1 MNIKLPH
8 NTNAEKAILGAML
21 ISSES
26 LVDALGSLTVEDFY
40 SGNRKHQIVFQAIR
54 NVQNARRP
62 VDFQTV
68 AEELIN
74 LKELDNIGGIEFLLD
89 LSNSAISFSNLDFY
103 VKIVQEQALLRNLL
117 LTMGE
122 VIEEYETE
130 KIDSISDFIADA
142 DRRIS
147 KIAEK
152 RRISDFRTSKE
163 ITARVEEQM
172 KLLSKANESGV
183 TGVTTGYTKLN
194 TYTHGFQRGNMIIL
208 AARPSVGKTA
218 LAINIALNAAS
229 KDHKPVAIFSLE
241 MPAEQLI
248 MRLIANQACVELDKI
263 QTNILTSEE
272 RAKVRQGIA
281 NVANTP
287 IYIDDTPGIRL
298 MDIIAKAKKLKS
310 ANEEVSMIVIDY
322 IGLITTGAKKV
333 ESRQLEVS
341 EISRTLKELAR
352 ELKVPVL
359 VIAQLSRAVEQ
370 RDNKRPMLSDLRESG
385 SIEQDADVV
394 LMLYRND
401 YYSATG
407 QKTKGPRKTETNAK
421 SVEYFQEQEKKVI
434 EQSAPGS
441 GDASLVE
448 VIVAKNRNGKIGKLP
463 LIFFKSYGR
472 FDNISPE
479 LESRMNEMYENAG
492 VDIED

>member
-298 MDIIAKAKKLKS
+298 MDIVAKAKKLKS
-310 ANEEVSMIVIDY
+310 ANEEISMIVIDY
-322 IGLITTGAKKV
+322 IGLITTGAKKI

-407 QKTKGPRKTETNAK
+407 QKTKGPRKTENNAK

>member
-1 MNIKLPH
+1 
-8 NTNAEKAILGAML
+8 
-21 ISSES
+21 
-26 LVDALGSLTVEDFY
+26 
-40 SGNRKHQIVFQAIR
+40 
-54 NVQNARRP
+54 
-62 VDFQTV
+62 
-68 AEELIN
+68 
-74 LKELDNIGGIEFLLD
+74 
-89 LSNSAISFSNLDFY
+89 
-103 VKIVQEQALLRNLL
+103 
-117 LTMGE
+117 
-122 VIEEYETE
+122 
-130 KIDSISDFIADA
+130 
-142 DRRIS
+142 
-147 KIAEK
+147 
-152 RRISDFRTSKE
+152 
-163 ITARVEEQM
+163 
-172 KLLSKANESGV
+172 
-183 TGVTTGYTKLN
+183 TGYTKLN

-298 MDIIAKAKKLKS
+298 MDIVAKAKKLKS
-310 ANEEVSMIVIDY
+310 ANEEISMIVIDY